1 MYMNNYNNSYFRQ
14 IIFVAFMYT
23 FTLIG
28 YSVVNVSEHLLYYM
42 KERQYNDATNYSD
55 IMMKQYIRNFE
66 LA

>member
-1 MYMNNYNNSYFRQ
+1 
-14 IIFVAFMYT
+14 MYT